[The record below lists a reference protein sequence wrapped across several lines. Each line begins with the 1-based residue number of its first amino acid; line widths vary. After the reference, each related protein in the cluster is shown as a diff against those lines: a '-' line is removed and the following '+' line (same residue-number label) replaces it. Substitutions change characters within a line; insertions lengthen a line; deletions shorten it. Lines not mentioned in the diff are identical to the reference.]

1 MLALQF
7 TFSHI
12 SLETFQSLC
21 ELYRY
26 WSSEAVKSLS
36 RILLACSFSAT
47 GVQTTTYT
55 DDMHP
60 FSYLKMSH
68 SMHPI
73 GTVQNYRYLLR
84 LEFCVLQLNW
94 RTYKGW
100 RKVWK
105 SGVASSNVVE
115 INCPFPSGWDRLN
128 WFAKIWGRAPPCMPF
143 VPPSLLTRFSVTQ
156 TETWP
161 INKCMTFR
169 CLALLY
175 LLLNYL
181 SLALFRNI
189 LPKIFAEHFTV
200 LFRFPQF
207 FEKIPKHT

>member
-1 MLALQF
+1 MICDTKTYAKWKQDLIQGCHGRLLTAMTPIVAATSPARHHCHRCILSSLNPGNTAVFPFLPIMLALQF

-68 SMHPI
+68 SMHLI

-94 RTYKGW
+94 RTYT
-100 RKVWK
+100 
-105 SGVASSNVVE
+105 
-115 INCPFPSGWDRLN
+115 DRN
-128 WFAKIWGRAPPCMPF
+128 
-143 VPPSLLTRFSVTQ
+143 
-156 TETWP
+156 
-161 INKCMTFR
+161 N
-169 CLALLY
+169 
-175 LLLNYL
+175 
-181 SLALFRNI
+181 
-189 LPKIFAEHFTV
+189 
-200 LFRFPQF
+200 
-207 FEKIPKHT
+207 FE

>member
-1 MLALQF
+1 MKTRLNSGLPGMTPIVAATSPARHHCHRCILSLLNPGNTAVFPFLPIMLALQF

-84 LEFCVLQLNW
+84 LEFCFVKIYV
-94 RTYKGW
+94 RCTTK
-100 RKVWK
+100 
-105 SGVASSNVVE
+105 
-115 INCPFPSGWDRLN
+115 
-128 WFAKIWGRAPPCMPF
+128 WFAWKMPF
-143 VPPSLLTRFSVTQ
+143 QIRVSV
-156 TETWP
+156 
-161 INKCMTFR
+161 R
-169 CLALLY
+169 A
-175 LLLNYL
+175 
-181 SLALFRNI
+181 S
-189 LPKIFAEHFTV
+189 
-200 LFRFPQF
+200 
-207 FEKIPKHT
+207 